1 MLGEFRE
8 SEVIGQVRLTSYHYS
23 VVGLEHG
30 GSGWVKPGWANLA
43 ESYCNLATVA
53 YTRVNLT
60 GLVWFGWFSWLWHGQ
75 PELLYTIYIQV
86 FTVHIVLHG

>member
-53 YTRVNLT
+53 YT
-60 GLVWFGWFSWLWHGQ
+60 
-75 PELLYTIYIQV
+75 
-86 FTVHIVLHG
+86 